1 MTLLLPILITSIL
14 ITILTVG
21 ILSKKRNPT
30 TCKKTSTN
38 RKKKCSLKPIK
49 QLNHPK
55 FKSEYK
61 THPSSHNPQNS
72 KRINQTPNTQTPQ
85 KEPIKSFVR
94 ERKIEYLF
102 HFTNINNVPSIIEHG
117 LIGRETIQK
126 RNIHSDFN
134 DPYRFDNVK
143 DSISTS
149 ISFPLLPSLLWV

>member
-38 RKKKCSLKPIK
+38 RKTKCSLKPIK

-55 FKSEYK
+55 LKSEYK

-72 KRINQTPNTQTPQ
+72 KRVNQAASARRPQ
-85 KEPIKSFVR
+85 KGPVKSCVR
-94 ERKIEYLF
+94 ERAIECLF
-102 HFTNINNVPSIIEHG
+102 HFTNINNVP
-117 LIGRETIQK
+117 
-126 RNIHSDFN
+126 
-134 DPYRFDNVK
+134 
-143 DSISTS
+143 
-149 ISFPLLPSLLWV
+149 